1 MFLEKNT
8 QTSRFLQYQSFST
21 AMNATDHT
29 SKVKWLAGI
38 AICVLVALFLPWT
51 QNIRSKGNV
60 STLDP
65 QQRPQQVN
73 TMIPGRIAK
82 WYVRDGA
89 MVKKGDTLLQIT
101 ETKDEY
107 LDPEL
112 TERTSEQ
119 LKAKDD
125 ATEFYK
131 SKVTTADQQMSA
143 LQQSLALKIS
153 QLNNKLKQYTL
164 QVQSDSIAMAAAANQ
179 FNIADVQ
186 LKRQKELYQ
195 AGLKSLTEYEQR
207 QQYYQDA
214 LSKKIGTE
222 NKFYNAKNELLNIK
236 LELSATSQDYTEKI
250 SKVSGE
256 RFTALSLAASGAGE
270 ISKLKNQLFNYRARG
285 NFHYIIA
292 PQSGQVVQSIKA
304 GIGETVKDGEQ
315 LLTIVPLRF
324 QKAIEIGVDPNDMPL
339 ISNGQLVRVQF
350 DGFPAIVFSGWPQ
363 ASYGLFTGR
372 VAAIDNSIDASGKFK
387 VWIQPDENTKKWPAN
402 VRFGTGCQ
410 VIALL
415 NNVPVWY
422 ELWRQLNGFPPN
434 FYTTASANNG
444 KAETKK

>member
-8 QTSRFLQYQSFST
+8 QSSRFLEYNSFKKSMD
-21 AMNATDHT
+21 ANSNIH
-29 SKVKWLAGI
+29 KVRWLAGMLI
-38 AICVLVALFLPWT
+38 LLLASLFLPWT
-51 QNIRSKGNV
+51 QNIRSAGTV
-60 STLDP
+60 SSRDP

-82 WYVRDGA
+82 WYVRDGS
-89 MVKKGDTLLQIT
+89 MVEQGDTLLQIT

-107 LDPEL
+107 LDPDL
-112 TERTSEQ
+112 TARTSEQ
-119 LKAKDD
+119 LQAKNE
-125 ATEFYK
+125 ATEFYR
-131 SKVTTADQQMSA
+131 SKVKTADIQMSA
-143 LQQSLALKIS
+143 LQQGLVLKIS
-153 QLNNKLKQYTL
+153 QLENKLKQYRL
-164 QVQSDSIAMAAAANQ
+164 QVQSDSMAMAAADNQ

-214 LSKKIGTE
+214 LSKKISTE
-222 NKFYNAKNELLNIK
+222 NKFYNARNELLNIK
-236 LELSATSQDYTEKI
+236 LELSATSQEYTEKI

-256 RFTALSLAASGAGE
+256 RYTALSLAASGAGE
-270 ISKLKNQLFNYRARG
+270 ISKLRNQLFNYKARS

-292 PQSGQVVQSIKA
+292 PQSGQVLQSSKA

-315 LLTIVPLRF
+315 LLTIVPLHF
-324 QKAIEIGVDPNDMPL
+324 QKAVEISVDPNDMPL
-339 ISNGQLVRVQF
+339 ISNGQLVRMQF

-363 ASYGLFTGR
+363 ASYGLFSGR

-387 VWIQPDENTKKWPAN
+387 VWVLPDENSKKWPET

-434 FYTTASANNG
+434 FYTPSVTE
-444 KAETKK
+444 KAKVNSKK

>member
-8 QTSRFLQYQSFST
+8 NTSRFLGYRSFKKAVDASPDT
-21 AMNATDHT
+21 P
-29 SKVKWLAGI
+29 KVKWMAAMLI
-38 AICVLVALFLPWT
+38 IMLVALLLPWT
-51 QNIRSKGNV
+51 QNVRSKGNV
-60 STLDP
+60 STLEP

-73 TMIPGRIAK
+73 TMIAGRIAK

-89 MVKKGDTLLQIT
+89 MVKQGDTLLQIT

-112 TERTSEQ
+112 IQRTSEQ
-119 LKAKDD
+119 LRAKND

-131 SKVTTADQQMSA
+131 SKVETADSQISA
-143 LQQSLALKIS
+143 LQQSLQLKIR
-153 QLNNKLKQYTL
+153 QLQNKLKQYGL
-164 QVQSDSIAMAAAANQ
+164 QVQSDSIAMVSAANQ
-179 FNIADVQ
+179 LNIADLQ

-214 LSKKIGTE
+214 LAKRTGTE
-222 NKFYNAKNELLNIK
+222 NKFYNSKNELLNIK

-250 SKVSGE
+250 SKVSGD
-256 RFTALSLAASGAGE
+256 RFTALSQAATGEGE
-270 ISKLKNQLFNYRARG
+270 ISKLKNQLFNYNARS

-292 PQSGQVVQSIKA
+292 PQNGQVLQSIKA

-315 LLTIVPLRF
+315 LLTIVPLHF
-324 QKAIEIGVDPNDMPL
+324 QKAIEIAVEPNDMPL

-387 VWIQPDENTKKWPAN
+387 VWIQPDEGGKKWPAG
-402 VRFGTGCQ
+402 VRYGTGCQ

-434 FYTTASANNG
+434 FYTSTITDKG
-444 KAETKK
+444 KTTNKK